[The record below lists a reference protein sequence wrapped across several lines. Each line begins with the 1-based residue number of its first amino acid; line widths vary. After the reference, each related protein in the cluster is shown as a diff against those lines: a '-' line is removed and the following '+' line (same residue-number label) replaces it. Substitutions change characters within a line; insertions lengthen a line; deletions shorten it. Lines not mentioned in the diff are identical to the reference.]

1 MTTPIVDHI
10 HRLVPGHYKHNY
22 KPIYAPLSSATPTP
36 TIVLKSRRRDLAP
49 SDDATST
56 DSTATVATSTDT
68 TATDATSTDTTATDA
83 TTSTPVEAPQAV
95 TLVVSDDQTFATVT
109 VTQTDG
115 TVQAADLATVSAVQA
130 VSTQVAAVQSSV
142 VDLTNR
148 VATTETNVSDL
159 QDRVTTL
166 ETLVDDQNGLLKGH
180 AEAFGEYANQLK
192 NMTARVTKVEAV
204 V

>member
-1 MTTPIVDHI
+1 MV
-10 HRLVPGHYKHNY
+10 
-22 KPIYAPLSSATPTP
+22 
-36 TIVLKSRRRDLAP
+36 
-49 SDDATST
+49 
-56 DSTATVATSTDT
+56 
-68 TATDATSTDTTATDA
+68 
-83 TTSTPVEAPQAV
+83 VEAPQAV
-95 TLVVSDDQTFATVT
+95 TLVVSDDQSFATVT

-192 NMTARVTKVEAV
+192 HMTSRVAKVEAV

>member
-56 DSTATVATSTDT
+56 DSTATV
-68 TATDATSTDTTATDA
+68 ATSTDTTATDA